1 MPRESDGWVR
11 VTKGGA
17 KERKGKKMTKK
28 TKKEDRSQCGF
39 DEKTSMILTLRCWR
53 AREGGTK
60 REEKQIENHINS
72 RAQKGSKGAVGTP
85 PGGPGGGREGQNG
98 RRGAPEEPR
107 KAGKEEPGEQ
117 RRAARGRTEVGAMSF
132 SDFLPPEERRKQ
144 KNRRNEPQ
152 ISLDR
157 KKQA

>member
-1 MPRESDGWVR
+1 MRAISN
-11 VTKGGA
+11 
-17 KERKGKKMTKK
+17 
-28 TKKEDRSQCGF
+28 F
-39 DEKTSMILTLRCWR
+39 NEKTRMKLTPLCWR

-85 PGGPGGGREGQNG
+85 PGGPGGGRDGQNE

-107 KAGKEEPGEQ
+107 KAAKEEPGEQ
-117 RRAARGRTEVGAMSF
+117 RRAARGRKEVGAMSF
-132 SDFLPPEERRKQ
+132 SDFLPPEERREQ

-152 ISLDR
+152 KCLDR
-157 KKQA
+157 RKRA